1 MHGYPDGPDLLGRLA
16 ESHLLPASRSALLML
31 LLAKREERS
40 VVALVAFATLRP
52 PQRRQ
57 LPKQKLRTLE
67 VLLMHW

>member
-40 VVALVAFATLRP
+40 VVARVPLATLELFARP
-52 PQRRQ
+52 
-57 LPKQKLRTLE
+57 
-67 VLLMHW
+67 